1 MIEGNTS
8 NTTSNTTNN
17 TSSSSTTQLMPVLG
31 WGLDPLLSSS
41 RKVFIKTIRK
51 RCKYDTDVM
60 GVNLVY
66 YYDRPV
72 LKVEVVGILVS
83 RRIVSSGKS
92 PKVYLW
98 VDDGTGVIMC
108 MQPID
113 INKPYYQS
121 ITIGCLVSV
130 KGSLIL
136 LETNDNPY
144 GWVIRIQS
152 VDVFDDP
159 NKEALY
165 WASSLLLHQS
175 DYTQPYQCTKH
186 QIEALDVSYPDILQ
200 YCTCCNTSSS
210 SSSSSLKKY
219 IHVKEKL
226 LYCKCLA
233 NQCHPDPW
241 CDFRIFFLLYLLS
254 RENVTDG
261 NEPLELGFDDII
273 SDTTIK
279 QKAID
284 HLDDIKTYHD
294 EEVNGLYH
302 SCPPPSYVFNR
313 NTDDKSAPSSS
324 SPMQM
329 ASDNIDDNMMTVEIL
344 IQIVCKS
351 LVSDGILCDR
361 DGRYTLL
368 SIERFLIPLIRKLYD
383 KDTNDNNNNKKR
395 NVFQAIHELKLNI
408 PVYKLEYCYSKFNH
422 NMP

>member
-1 MIEGNTS
+1 MIQDNTVHV
-8 NTTSNTTNN
+8 
-17 TSSSSTTQLMPVLG
+17 QLMPLLG

-41 RKVFIKTIRK
+41 RKMFIKTIQK
-51 RCKYDTDVM
+51 MCKYDIDK
-60 GVNLVY
+60 GVYRVY

-72 LKVEVVGILVS
+72 LKVEVVGILVN
-83 RRIVSSGKS
+83 RRIQSTTKGTKI
-92 PKVYLW
+92 YLW

-113 INKPYYQS
+113 TSKPYYQS
-121 ITIGCLVSV
+121 ITIGCLLSV
-130 KGSLIL
+130 KGNLIL

-152 VDVFDDP
+152 IDVFDDP

-165 WASSLLLHQS
+165 WASSLLLHQT
-175 DYTQPYQCTKH
+175 DYIQPFQCTKNN
-186 QIEALDVSYPDILQ
+186 IDALEVSYPDILQ

-210 SSSSSLKKY
+210 SSSSSSSLKKN

-233 NQCHPDPW
+233 NHCHPDPW
-241 CDFRIFFLLYLLS
+241 CDFRLFFLLYLLS
-254 RENVTDG
+254 REDVTDG
-261 NEPLELGFDDII
+261 NELLELGIDDII

-294 EEVNGLYH
+294 DEVNGLYH
-302 SCPPPSYVFNR
+302 SFPAPSYAFLKNM
-313 NTDDKSAPSSS
+313 DDKSPLPPPLSSS
-324 SPMQM
+324 SSMQIV
-329 ASDNIDDNMMTVEIL
+329 SDNIDDNMMTVEIL
-344 IQIVCKS
+344 IQIICKS

-361 DGRYTLL
+361 DGRFTLL
-368 SIERFLIPLIRKLYD
+368 SIERFLLPLIRKLYNKTTSDDND
-383 KDTNDNNNNKKR
+383 KKK

-408 PVYKLEYCYSKFNH
+408 PIYKLEYCYSKYISTCH
-422 NMP
+422 NI